1 MPVKFDKRLSDFGS
15 FLVRYLITTL
25 NAGKLS
31 HRSLLGLISMAE
43 LVGGHTKSIGI
54 YLLSWSHLYC
64 GTRR

>member
-43 LVGGHTKSIGI
+43 LVGEVT
-54 YLLSWSHLYC
+54 L
-64 GTRR
+64 